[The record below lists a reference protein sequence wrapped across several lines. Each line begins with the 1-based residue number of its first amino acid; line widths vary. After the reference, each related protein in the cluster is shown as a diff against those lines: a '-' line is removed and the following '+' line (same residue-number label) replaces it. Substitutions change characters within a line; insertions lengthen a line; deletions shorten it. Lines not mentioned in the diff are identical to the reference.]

1 MKVLLLNGSPHKD
14 GCTFTALSEIAD
26 RLEKSGIETEL
37 FHIGAEPVGGCRACR
52 ACLKIRNRCAF
63 GEDDGVNEFIEK
75 LNSADGLVVGSPVYF
90 ANINGNLGSFL
101 DRVFY
106 AKQSFS
112 GKPAAAIVSCRRGG
126 SGSAF
131 DRLNKY
137 FTISS
142 MPIVSSQYW
151 NGVHGNTPEEVRQ
164 DLEGLQIMR
173 TLADNMAWLL
183 KCIEAGKKAG
193 IELPEPEKRVHT
205 SFIR

>member
-1 MKVLLLNGSPHKD
+1 MKVLLINGSPHEK
-14 GCTFTALSEIAD
+14 GATFTALSEVAAQLD
-26 RLEKSGIETEL
+26 RHCIETEL
-37 FHIGAEPVGGCRACR
+37 FHIGDRPIGGCTACH
-52 ACLKIRNRCAF
+52 ACFKKRGECIF
-63 GEDDGVNEFIEK
+63 GDSDGVNACIAKINE
-75 LNSADGLVVGSPVYF
+75 ADGLIIGSPVYY

-106 AKQSFS
+106 AKTSFA
-112 GKPAAAIVSCRRGG
+112 GKPAAGIVSCRRGG

-142 MPIVSSQYW
+142 MPVVSSQYW

-164 DLEGLQIMR
+164 DLEGLQILR

-193 IELPEPEKRVHT
+193 VTLPEPEARIT
-205 SFIR
+205 FSYIR